1 MMITKQTKDLQNL
14 DYLAGQVI
22 LIDKPV
28 NWTSFNVV
36 SRVRRLTKVKKVG
49 HAGTLD
55 PLATGLLIVCTGKKT
70 KEIFEYQAQRKKYT
84 GIITL
89 GKSSPSMDLATE
101 IMEKDLPDD
110 LNEEKILFA
119 RNKFLGNIEQVP
131 PMFSALKHK
140 GKALYKL
147 ARAGKE
153 VERAP
158 RQVEIFSFDITKI
171 ELPDLHFEIACSKGT
186 YIRSLCSDIAKKLGT
201 IGCMSDLERLCV
213 GRFDITE
220 SITLET
226 INNNIENIN
235 NNLITIERLFDKSKN
250 IILEDKKLKL
260 FLNGVQLKVKEKDGA
275 FKIYNNNKF
284 IGIGCIKDN
293 ILKRDIIII

>member
-1 MMITKQTKDLQNL
+1 MITKQTKDPQNL
-14 DYLAGQVI
+14 DYLTGQVI

-28 NWTSFNVV
+28 NRTSFNVV

-70 KEIFEYQAQRKKYT
+70 KEISEYQAQRKKYT

-101 IMEKDLPDD
+101 ITETGLPDD
-110 LNEEKILFA
+110 LNEDKIFSV
-119 RNKFLGNIEQVP
+119 RNKFLGNIEQIP

-153 VERAP
+153 VERAL

-171 ELPDLHFEIACSKGT
+171 ELPDIYFEIACSKGT
-186 YIRSLCSDIAKKLGT
+186 YIRVIADDFGKELGCGGILSLLRRT
-201 IGCMSDLERLCV
+201 EIGDYKVDDAFDLEEFTKEFNEV
-213 GRFDITE
+213 SKSAAG
-220 SITLET
+220 
-226 INNNIENIN
+226 
-235 NNLITIERLFDKSKN
+235 LI
-250 IILEDKKLKL
+250 
-260 FLNGVQLKVKEKDGA
+260 
-275 FKIYNNNKF
+275 
-284 IGIGCIKDN
+284 
-293 ILKRDIIII
+293 

>member
-1 MMITKQTKDLQNL
+1 MMITKQTKDPQTL
-14 DYLAGQVI
+14 DYLTGQVI

-55 PLATGLLIVCTGKKT
+55 PLATGLLIVCTEKKT
-70 KEIFEYQAQRKKYT
+70 KEISEYQAQRKKYT

-101 IMEKDLPDD
+101 ITEKVLPDD
-110 LNEEKILFA
+110 LSEEKILSV

-158 RQVEIFSFDITKI
+158 RQVEIFLFDITKI
-171 ELPDLHFEIACSKGT
+171 DLPDIHFEIACSKGT
-186 YIRSLCSDIAKKLGT
+186 YIRVIADDFGKELGCGGILCLLRRT
-201 IGCMSDLERLCV
+201 EIGDYKVDDALDVDEFTAM
-213 GRFDITE
+213 F
-220 SITLET
+220 
-226 INNNIENIN
+226 NN
-235 NNLITIERLFDKSKN
+235 SK
-250 IILEDKKLKL
+250 
-260 FLNGVQLKVKEKDGA
+260 
-275 FKIYNNNKF
+275 
-284 IGIGCIKDN
+284 
-293 ILKRDIIII
+293 

>member
-1 MMITKQTKDLQNL
+1 MMITKQTKDPQNL
-14 DYLAGQVI
+14 DYLAGQVL

-70 KEIFEYQAQRKKYT
+70 KEISEYQAQRKKYT

-101 IMEKDLPDD
+101 ITEKALPEDLS
-110 LNEEKILFA
+110 EERILST
-119 RNKFLGNIEQVP
+119 RNKFLGNIEQIP

-158 RQVEIFSFDITKI
+158 RQVEIFSFDITKV
-171 ELPDLHFEIACSKGT
+171 ELPDIHFEIACSKGT
-186 YIRSLCSDIAKKLGT
+186 YIRVIADDFGKELGCGGILSLLRRT
-201 IGCMSDLERLCV
+201 EIGDYKVEDACDLEDLTTK
-213 GRFDITE
+213 F
-220 SITLET
+220 
-226 INNNIENIN
+226 
-235 NNLITIERLFDKSKN
+235 NL
-250 IILEDKKLKL
+250 
-260 FLNGVQLKVKEKDGA
+260 VQ
-275 FKIYNNNKF
+275 NQQQN
-284 IGIGCIKDN
+284 
-293 ILKRDIIII
+293 

>member
-1 MMITKQTKDLQNL
+1 MITKQTKDLQTL
-14 DYLAGQVI
+14 DFLSGQVI

-70 KEIFEYQAQRKKYT
+70 KETSEYQAQRKKYT

-101 IMEKDLPDD
+101 ITESVLPAD
-110 LNEEKILFA
+110 LNEEKILSA

-153 VERAP
+153 VDRAS
-158 RQVEIFSFDITKI
+158 RQVEIYSFDITRI
-171 ELPDLHFEIACSKGT
+171 DLPDIHFEISCSKGT
-186 YIRSLCSDIAKKLGT
+186 YIRVIADDFGKELGCGGVLSLLRRT
-201 IGCMSDLERLCV
+201 EIGDYKV
-213 GRFDITE
+213 NDAF
-220 SITLET
+220 
-226 INNNIENIN
+226 
-235 NNLITIERLFDKSKN
+235 NLDEFTAEFS
-250 IILEDKKLKL
+250 E
-260 FLNGVQLKVKEKDGA
+260 VQSS
-275 FKIYNNNKF
+275 
-284 IGIGCIKDN
+284 
-293 ILKRDIIII
+293 

>member
-70 KEIFEYQAQRKKYT
+70 KEISEYQAQRKKYT
-84 GIITL
+84 GVITL

-158 RQVEIFSFDITKI
+158 RQVEIFSFNITKI
-171 ELPDLHFEIACSKGT
+171 NLPDIHFEIACSKGT
-186 YIRSLCSDIAKKLGT
+186 YIRVIADDFGKELGCGGILSLLRRT
-201 IGCMSDLERLCV
+201 EIGDYKVDDAFDLDE
-213 GRFDITE
+213 FTAQFSE
-220 SITLET
+220 
-226 INNNIENIN
+226 
-235 NNLITIERLFDKSKN
+235 
-250 IILEDKKLKL
+250 
-260 FLNGVQLKVKEKDGA
+260 VQNQKQ
-275 FKIYNNNKF
+275 N
-284 IGIGCIKDN
+284 
-293 ILKRDIIII
+293 

>member
-1 MMITKQTKDLQNL
+1 MITKQTKDLQTL
-14 DYLAGQVI
+14 DYLTGQVI

-70 KEIFEYQAQRKKYT
+70 KEISEYQARRKKYT

-101 IMEKDLPDD
+101 ITEKVLPDD
-110 LNEEKILFA
+110 LSEEKILSA

-147 ARAGKE
+147 ARAGKD

-158 RQVEIFSFDITKI
+158 RQVEIYSFDITKI
-171 ELPDLHFEIACSKGT
+171 DLPDIHFEIACSKGT
-186 YIRSLCSDIAKKLGT
+186 YIRVIADDFGKELCCGGVLSLLRRT
-201 IGCMSDLERLCV
+201 EIGDYKVVDAFDLDEFTAMFSEV
-213 GRFDITE
+213 
-220 SITLET
+220 
-226 INNNIENIN
+226 
-235 NNLITIERLFDKSKN
+235 
-250 IILEDKKLKL
+250 
-260 FLNGVQLKVKEKDGA
+260 LN
-275 FKIYNNNKF
+275 
-284 IGIGCIKDN
+284 
-293 ILKRDIIII
+293 R

>member
-1 MMITKQTKDLQNL
+1 MITKQTKDPQNL
-14 DYLAGQVI
+14 DYLTGQVI

-28 NWTSFNVV
+28 NRTSFNVV

-70 KEIFEYQAQRKKYT
+70 KEISEYQAQRKKYT

-101 IMEKDLPDD
+101 ITETVLPDD
-110 LNEEKILFA
+110 LNEEKILSA
-119 RNKFLGNIEQVP
+119 RNKFLGNIEQIP

-171 ELPDLHFEIACSKGT
+171 ELPDIYFEIACSKGT
-186 YIRSLCSDIAKKLGT
+186 YIRVIADDFGKE
-201 IGCMSDLERLCV
+201 IGCGGILSLLRRTEIGDYKVDDAFDLEE
-213 GRFDITE
+213 FTAKF
-220 SITLET
+220 
-226 INNNIENIN
+226 N
-235 NNLITIERLFDKSKN
+235 K
-250 IILEDKKLKL
+250 
-260 FLNGVQLKVKEKDGA
+260 VQ
-275 FKIYNNNKF
+275 NQ
-284 IGIGCIKDN
+284 
-293 ILKRDIIII
+293 

>member
-1 MMITKQTKDLQNL
+1 MITKQTKDPQNL
-14 DYLAGQVI
+14 DYLAGQV
-22 LIDKPV
+22 LLVDKPV

-55 PLATGLLIVCTGKKT
+55 PLATGLLVVCTGKKT
-70 KEIFEYQAQRKKYT
+70 KEISEYQAQRKKYT

-101 IMEKDLPDD
+101 ITEKDLPDD
-110 LNEEKILFA
+110 LSEEKILSV
-119 RNKFLGNIEQVP
+119 RNMFLGNIEQIP

-158 RQVEIFSFDITKI
+158 RQVEIFSFDIKKI

-186 YIRSLCSDIAKKLGT
+186 YIRVIADDFGKELGCGGILSLLRRT
-201 IGCMSDLERLCV
+201 EIGDYKVDDAFDLEELTAQ
-213 GRFDITE
+213 FNE
-220 SITLET
+220 
-226 INNNIENIN
+226 
-235 NNLITIERLFDKSKN
+235 
-250 IILEDKKLKL
+250 
-260 FLNGVQLKVKEKDGA
+260 VQNQQHD
-275 FKIYNNNKF
+275 
-284 IGIGCIKDN
+284 
-293 ILKRDIIII
+293 

>member
-1 MMITKQTKDLQNL
+1 MITNQTKDLQAL

-28 NWTSFNVV
+28 KWTSFNVV
-36 SRVRRLTKVKKVG
+36 SRIRRLTKVKKVG

-70 KEIFEYQAQRKKYT
+70 KEISEYQAQRKKYT

-101 IMEKDLPDD
+101 ITETVIPDD
-110 LNEEKILFA
+110 LNEEKILSA

-153 VERAP
+153 VDRAS
-158 RQVEIFSFDITKI
+158 RQVEIYSFDITKFD
-171 ELPDLHFEIACSKGT
+171 LPDIHFEISCSKGT
-186 YIRSLCSDIAKKLGT
+186 YIRVIADDFGKELGCGGVLSLLRRT
-201 IGCMSDLERLCV
+201 EIGDYKVDDAFDL
-213 GRFDITE
+213 
-220 SITLET
+220 
-226 INNNIENIN
+226 
-235 NNLITIERLFDKSKN
+235 DKFTAEFSEAQKS
-250 IILEDKKLKL
+250 
-260 FLNGVQLKVKEKDGA
+260 
-275 FKIYNNNKF
+275 
-284 IGIGCIKDN
+284 
-293 ILKRDIIII
+293 

>member
-1 MMITKQTKDLQNL
+1 MIITKQTKDLQTL
-14 DYLAGQVI
+14 DYLTGQVI

-70 KEIFEYQAQRKKYT
+70 KEISEYQARRKKYT

-101 IMEKDLPDD
+101 ITEKVLPDD
-110 LNEEKILFA
+110 LSEEKILSA

-147 ARAGKE
+147 ARAGKD

-158 RQVEIFSFDITKI
+158 RQVEIYSFDITKI
-171 ELPDLHFEIACSKGT
+171 DLPDIHFEIECSKGT
-186 YIRSLCSDIAKKLGT
+186 YIRVIADDFGKELCCGGVLSLLRRT
-201 IGCMSDLERLCV
+201 EIGDYKVVDAFDLDEFTAMFSEV
-213 GRFDITE
+213 
-220 SITLET
+220 
-226 INNNIENIN
+226 
-235 NNLITIERLFDKSKN
+235 
-250 IILEDKKLKL
+250 
-260 FLNGVQLKVKEKDGA
+260 LN
-275 FKIYNNNKF
+275 
-284 IGIGCIKDN
+284 
-293 ILKRDIIII
+293 R

>member
-1 MMITKQTKDLQNL
+1 MMITKQTKDPQNL
-14 DYLAGQVI
+14 DYLAGQVL

-70 KEIFEYQAQRKKYT
+70 KEISEYQAQRKKYT

-101 IMEKDLPDD
+101 ITEKVLPEDLS
-110 LNEEKILFA
+110 EEVILST
-119 RNKFLGNIEQVP
+119 RNKFLGNIEQIP

-171 ELPDLHFEIACSKGT
+171 ELPDIHFEIACSKGT
-186 YIRSLCSDIAKKLGT
+186 YIRVIADDFGKELGCGGILSLLRRT
-201 IGCMSDLERLCV
+201 EIGDYKVEDACDLEEL
-213 GRFDITE
+213 T
-220 SITLET
+220 T
-226 INNNIENIN
+226 
-235 NNLITIERLFDKSKN
+235 
-250 IILEDKKLKL
+250 
-260 FLNGVQLKVKEKDGA
+260 
-275 FKIYNNNKF
+275 KF
-284 IGIGCIKDN
+284 I
-293 ILKRDIIII
+293 